1 MNPCISVI
9 VPVYKVEEYLPECI
23 DSILSQ
29 TFRDFELILVDDG
42 SPDDCG
48 RICDE
53 YAAQDDRIIV
63 IHQENQGQAGARNIA
78 VDIAKG
84 EYITFVDSDDVIN
97 VRYLECLLDAMQDD
111 VDVTV
116 CKFLHFEDSEE
127 LCSVTNSE
135 KSGIN
140 KWYNSESV
148 AVAIFDGEISAGP
161 CGKLY
166 RSAVIGDVR
175 FPTGRIHED
184 VVFTPVVCYSAKKT
198 ICIDECIYYY
208 RNHNASTIH
217 SKFSLKRY
225 DAIWATDYCIRFFED
240 KEEPAIVEAVRRKR
254 KYYLVTYAI
263 LAWRDKVVVP
273 KEYRMSLLHAIIS
286 LRKLT
291 SDDYFEYYLA
301 QIHPKLAVAHEYLR
315 KIKSLLPTGKRK
327 KQ

>member
-42 SPDDCG
+42 SPDNCG

-53 YAAQDDRIIV
+53 YAARDARVRV
-63 IHQENQGQAGARNIA
+63 IHQKNQGLAGARNA
-78 VDIAKG
+78 ALDVAAG
-84 EYITFVDSDDVIN
+84 EYVTFIDSDDV
-97 VRYLECLLDAMQDD
+97 VSGVYLERLLSVMEDD
-111 VDVTV
+111 TDITV
-116 CKFLHFEDSEE
+116 CKFRHFECTEE
-127 LCSVTNSE
+127 LSIYDKNSVTY
-135 KSGIN
+135 KS
-140 KWYNSESV
+140 YNGESI
-148 AVAIFDGEISAGP
+148 AIAIFNGEISAGA

-166 RSAVIGDVR
+166 RISVIGGTR
-175 FPTGRIHED
+175 FPVGKIHED
-184 VVFTPVVCYSAKKT
+184 VAFTPIVCYATRKVVYFN
-198 ICIDECIYYY
+198 DELYYY
-208 RNHNASTIH
+208 RKNHNSITG
-217 SKFSLKRY
+217 SSFRVKRY
-225 DAIWATDYCIRFFED
+225 DVIWTIDYCIRYFTEQG
-240 KEEPAIVEAVRRKR
+240 ETAVVKAAQINKR
-254 KYYLVTYAI
+254 YSLATYAI
-263 LAWRDKVVVP
+263 LAWRDKVTVP
-273 KEYRMSLLHAIIS
+273 KEYRMSLLRAIIS